1 MRLRALILACLVP
14 AAAATNAV
22 AQSAPPLGEI
32 YAESEGRVVGV
43 SYRLKQLET
52 ETGVEGPKAEGALCG
67 VVADATGVVIIP
79 ADAFPEPGGDPR
91 STMAPS
97 DFRIYVS
104 RERSFGATAIG
115 IDRAKN
121 IAFLRAESAALPH
134 LKPVRFREEPAL
146 EVGDPVLIV
155 GVLGRKYGFT
165 PAIYRATVN
174 AAVPGPPKML
184 GVDTIL
190 QDLTV
195 GGLVLRRD
203 GTAAGIVAK
212 DIIGDDLD
220 QDRSPGNVLSILAS
234 LGQPQSRR
242 PGYPMVLPF
251 GAFAS
256 TLASPPP
263 LDLVADLK
271 RAWIGIVMQ
280 ALSRDLRD
288 YWKLPV
294 QGGIIVGSVVD
305 GSPAQAA
312 GLKAGDILT
321 SFDEEPLRINE
332 DEQLSDFR
340 RKVELLGVGHDTP
353 LEVYRDGHPMAL
365 SLKLGQAP
373 KTASRAEEYED
384 EEFGFTVRE
393 ITIDVQQALTLD
405 PSFQG
410 VVVSETED
418 AGWAD
423 VAGLSADDVILS
435 VNGVKVKDVAAMRD
449 ALQDIKIRK
458 DPEAVLFVLR
468 PPDTLFIRIKTDFQA
483 HARDER

>member
-1 MRLRALILACLVP
+1 
-14 AAAATNAV
+14 
-22 AQSAPPLGEI
+22 
-32 YAESEGRVVGV
+32 
-43 SYRLKQLET
+43 
-52 ETGVEGPKAEGALCG
+52 
-67 VVADATGVVIIP
+67 
-79 ADAFPEPGGDPR
+79 
-91 STMAPS
+91 
-97 DFRIYVS
+97 
-104 RERSFGATAIG
+104 
-115 IDRAKN
+115 
-121 IAFLRAESAALPH
+121 
-134 LKPVRFREEPAL
+134 
-146 EVGDPVLIV
+146 
-155 GVLGRKYGFT
+155 
-165 PAIYRATVN
+165 
-174 AAVPGPPKML
+174 
-184 GVDTIL
+184 
-190 QDLTV
+190 
-195 GGLVLRRD
+195 
-203 GTAAGIVAK
+203 
-212 DIIGDDLD
+212 
-220 QDRSPGNVLSILAS
+220 
-234 LGQPQSRR
+234 
-242 PGYPMVLPF
+242 MVLPY

-256 TLASPPP
+256 VLASPPP
-263 LDLVADLK
+263 LDLVSDLK

-321 SFDEEPLRINE
+321 SFDDEPLRINE

-340 RKVELLGVGHDTP
+340 RSVELLGVGHDTP
-353 LEVYRDGHPMAL
+353 VQVYRDGLPMTMT
-365 SLKLGQAP
+365 LKLGQAP

-449 ALQDIKIRK
+449 ALQDIKTRK

-468 PPDTLFIRIKTDFQA
+468 PPDTVFIRIKTDFQLRG
-483 HARDER
+483 RDER